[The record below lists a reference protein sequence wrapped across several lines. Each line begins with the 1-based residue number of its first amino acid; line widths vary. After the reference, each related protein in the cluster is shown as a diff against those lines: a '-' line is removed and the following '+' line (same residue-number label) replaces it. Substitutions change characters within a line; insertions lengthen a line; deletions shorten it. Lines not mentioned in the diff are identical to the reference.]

1 MRHAGVLILI
11 AAITGGAG
19 VFAQAQKT
27 TRDKVYSKDQAAR
40 GAALFEKTCAGCHDP
55 KKLDPKKEKG
65 PELVGERFVSE
76 WHEKPLSDVL
86 ETTFLTMPN
95 DGSAVLTEEQ
105 TADVIAYILQGNG
118 YPEGAA
124 DLTYAAG
131 KDILIV
137 K

>member
-1 MRHAGVLILI
+1 MKRAGILILLASI
-11 AAITGGAG
+11 AGGAG

-27 TRDKVYSKDQAAR
+27 TRDKVYSKAQADR
-40 GAALFEKTCAGCHDP
+40 GAILYEKTCAGCHDP

-65 PELVGERFVSE
+65 PELVGERFASE
-76 WHEKPLSDVL
+76 WHDKPLSSVL

-105 TADVIAYILQGNG
+105 AADVIAYILQANG
-118 YPEGAA
+118 YPEGPAA
-124 DLTYAAG
+124 LKYETG